1 VLAYAEGVQMLKA
14 YINYPNPHIS
24 VHGDPTCSEIRKQQ
38 KSSQREVRIDVN
50 TISNELEKFVAED
63 FRFGASAALNDM
75 WLAIDF
81 GDPQFELAVVKY
93 IQREVGKHYKPLAG
107 AKLETHC

>member
-1 VLAYAEGVQMLKA
+1 MLKA

-24 VHGDPTCSEIRKQQ
+24 VHSDPTCSEIGKQQ
-38 KSSQREVRIDVN
+38 KPSQREVRIDVN
-50 TISNELEKFVAED
+50 SISTELKQFIAKD
-63 FRFGASAALNDM
+63 YRFGSSASLNDM

-81 GDPQFELAVVKY
+81 SDPQFELAVVEY
-93 IQREVGKHYKPLAG
+93 IQREIGKHYKPLAG